1 MYFAP
6 EIPTGSDTVVSA
18 RFFTDVWQKENAG
31 SGSSDKFATKE
42 EIMMVLADLNN
53 ILIRYFIKLVL
64 VIYCVNVFYVGI
76 LNIIINILFV

>member
-31 SGSSDKFATKE
+31 SSSSDKFATKE

-53 ILIRYFIKLVL
+53 ILIRYFNLI
-64 VIYCVNVFYVGI
+64 I
-76 LNIIINILFV
+76 L